1 MLPVTLALIGLMFV
15 FSSLLYR
22 HAWADLKARRQYYK
36 RQRDA
41 SLDEP
46 SELSIIEA
54 QLHDARPNLEGRL
67 SVPVECHGGL
77 FDGAVGQTGISKPG
91 DLFSCE
97 GPEGKAVYMLSI
109 FTKGSWKAQ
118 ALTLETTKL

>member
-1 MLPVTLALIGLMFV
+1 MVSFTLALVALLFV
-15 FSSLLYR
+15 VSSLLHR
-22 HAWADLKARRQYYK
+22 HAWADLKGRREYAK
-36 RQRDA
+36 RQRSA
-41 SLDEP
+41 SLDQP
-46 SELSIIEA
+46 SQLGIMEA

-91 DLFSCE
+91 DIFSCE

>member
-1 MLPVTLALIGLMFV
+1 MFSVTLALVALMFV
-15 FSSLLYR
+15 CSFLLHQ
-22 HAWADLKARRQYYK
+22 HAWADLKARRRYYK
-36 RQRDA
+36 RQRSA
-41 SLDEP
+41 SLDKP
-46 SELSIIEA
+46 SQLAITEA
-54 QLHDARPNLEGRL
+54 QLRNARPNLEGRL

-91 DLFSCE
+91 DLFCCE

>member
-1 MLPVTLALIGLMFV
+1 MLPVTLALIALMF
-15 FSSLLYR
+15 LLSYLLHK
-22 HAWADLKARRQYYK
+22 HAAADLQKRREYYK
-36 RQRDA
+36 RQRNA
-41 SLDEP
+41 SLDQP
-46 SELSIIEA
+46 SELSIMEA

-91 DLFSCE
+91 DLFTAE
-97 GPEGKAVYMLSI
+97 GPEGRAVYMLSI
-109 FTKGSWKAQ
+109 FTQGSWKAQ